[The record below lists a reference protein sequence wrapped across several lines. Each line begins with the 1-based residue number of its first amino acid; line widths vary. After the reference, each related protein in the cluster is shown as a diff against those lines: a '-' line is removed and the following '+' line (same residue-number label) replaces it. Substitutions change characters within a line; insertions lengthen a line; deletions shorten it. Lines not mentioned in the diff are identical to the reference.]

1 MIKAYLC
8 HLVVFGVITD
18 LLYSLSPVYFL
29 WNVKIKTKTKITI
42 LALTGSGLLYVR
54 LHWDGSSLTSD
65 QPLCSVT
72 VTAVLDI
79 VFVREFLSTEDATC
93 TSDKS

>member
-29 WNVKIKTKTKITI
+29 WKVKIKTKTKITI

-54 LHWDGSSLTSD
+54 LH
-65 QPLCSVT
+65 
-72 VTAVLDI
+72 
-79 VFVREFLSTEDATC
+79 
-93 TSDKS
+93 